1 MLCEKHA
8 MMAPPMDDDEDSS
21 YEGSSSH
28 NHGSD
33 AETRALR
40 RKTLFIDLR

>member
-8 MMAPPMDDDEDSS
+8 MMAPVMDDDDDSS
-21 YEGSSSH
+21 YEGSSH